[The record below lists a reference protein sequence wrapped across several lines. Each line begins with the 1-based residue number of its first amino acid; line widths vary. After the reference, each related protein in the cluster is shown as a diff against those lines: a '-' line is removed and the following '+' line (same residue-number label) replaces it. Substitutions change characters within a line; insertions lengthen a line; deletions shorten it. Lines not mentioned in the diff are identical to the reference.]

1 MTTPRY
7 GSWSPLPGTVQTI
20 TPLDTKGPARLWNA
34 PAGFVVRE
42 RGAVGAVSTNVY
54 ECPVHG
60 QFEARSDAD
69 EVVCPVALDE
79 PEPGAAIVLDDDEWD
94 RRCSDPM
101 VCGRTAPWRPSRF
114 SVWQSAGE
122 VKS

>member
-1 MTTPRY
+1 MTRY
-7 GSWSPLPGTVQTI
+7 GGWGARVKPTLVTTV

-42 RGAVGAVSTNVY
+42 RGAIGAVSTNVY

-60 QFEARSDAD
+60 QFEARCDGDSAACPTLETEWIAMEDIGVRPA
-69 EVVCPVALDE
+69 EVR
-79 PEPGAAIVLDDDEWD
+79 I
-94 RRCSDPM
+94 
-101 VCGRTAPWRPSRF
+101 CGRTSPWVPSRF
-114 SVWQSAGE
+114 SVWASAGE